1 MTKGDHLATTQQSPA
16 TTESNRPPSDVTMAR
31 NGLASSAHPFA
42 SQAAID
48 VLRRGGNAV
57 DAAVAAGAVLMTVE
71 PRNGHIGGDSFFLI
85 NLAAGNQ
92 VVALNGSGAAPRA
105 ATAERYRERG
115 GIPYTGLWA
124 SSVPGTVACWG
135 AALERYGSLP
145 LGDLLQSAIT
155 YARDGVPVSQRLHRM
170 LDNDA
175 KTYRQ
180 FPDSARVFLPDGD
193 VPTVGSLFRQP
204 GLARSFERIGMHG
217 WRDFYD
223 GDLASELVSYSR
235 DHDGLFS
242 ARDFAEHQTDMASP
256 LSIDYRGFTIFE
268 QPLVTQGIIVL
279 LTMNILKNFDIASLE
294 PGSAELMHLQIE
306 ALKLA
311 FEDRY
316 RYLGDPRFVDVPLDM
331 LLSEEHARDQ
341 AARID
346 RQRAMP
352 FEWQGNVQP
361 DTTYMCVVD
370 GDGNMVSYIHSL
382 FAGCGVVMGET
393 GAMMNNRM
401 LGFNLDEGHPNCLA
415 PGKRP
420 IHTLNNYLVQRDG
433 HPILVGGTP
442 GAHWQVQTN
451 IQILC
456 NSLDFGMDPARTS
469 EAPRFL
475 IGEQLEFGNPT
486 VRVES
491 RVGEA
496 ALKRLE
502 EMGHQVEPAA
512 PWGLGGGVQLI
523 ARDSQTGIYSGATDI
538 RRAGNSI
545 VGY

>member
-1 MTKGDHLATTQQSPA
+1 MATTQQTPS
-16 TTESNRPPSDVTMAR
+16 TTESSRPPSDVTMAR
-31 NGLASSAHPFA
+31 NGMASSAHPFA

-71 PRNGHIGGDSFFLI
+71 PRNGHLGGDSFFLI
-85 NLAAGNQ
+85 NLAEGNR
-92 VVALNGSGAAPRA
+92 VVALNGSGAAPSA

-115 GIPYTGLWA
+115 GIPDKGLWA

-135 AALERYGSLP
+135 AALEQYGSLP
-145 LGDLLQSAIT
+145 LGDLLQSAIA

-170 LDNDA
+170 LSIDA
-175 KTYRQ
+175 KTYVQ
-180 FPDSARVFLPDGD
+180 FPDSARVFLPDGE
-193 VPTVGSLFRQP
+193 VPTIGSVFREP
-204 GLARSFERIGMHG
+204 ELARSLERIDGAG
-217 WRDFYD
+217 WRDFYE
-223 GDLASELVSYSR
+223 GDLAAELVSYSH

-242 ARDFAEHQTDMASP
+242 ASDFAEHRTDPASP

-268 QPLVTQGIIVL
+268 QPPVTQGIIVL
-279 LTMNILKNFDIASLE
+279 LTMNILKQFDVAALE
-294 PGSAELMHLQIE
+294 PGSAELIHLQIE

-316 RYLGDPRFVDVPLDM
+316 RYLGDPQFVDVPLEV
-331 LLSEEHARDQ
+331 LLSDEHAREQ

-346 RQRAMP
+346 RQHAMP
-352 FEWQGNVQP
+352 FAWQGNVQP

-370 GDGNMVSYIHSL
+370 RDGNMVSYIHSL
-382 FAGCGVVMGET
+382 FSGCGVVMGKT
-393 GAMMNNRM
+393 GALMNSRM
-401 LGFNLDEGHPNCLA
+401 LGFNLEEGHPNCLS
-415 PGKRP
+415 PRKRP
-420 IHTLNNYLVQRDG
+420 IHTLNNYMVQRDG
-433 HPILVGGTP
+433 QTLLVGGTP

-456 NSLDFGMDPARTS
+456 NSLDFGMDPARAS

-486 VRVES
+486 VRAES

-496 ALKRLE
+496 TLKRLE

-523 ARDSQTGIYSGATDI
+523 ARDPETGIYSGATDI